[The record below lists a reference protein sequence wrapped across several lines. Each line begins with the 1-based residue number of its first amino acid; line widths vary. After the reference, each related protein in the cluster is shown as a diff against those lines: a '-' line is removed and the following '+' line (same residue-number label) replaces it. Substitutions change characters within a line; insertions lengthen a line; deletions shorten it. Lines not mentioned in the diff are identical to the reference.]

1 MSDAP
6 LPIAVVMGGFSEEYE
21 VSLQSAQVVCAHL
34 SSQRYHA
41 YPVLITPER
50 WEVWLGEERFAI
62 QREDFSFEQEGNKI
76 QFQAVFNAI
85 HGSPGEDGVLSGYL
99 DLLGIPQTGSDVLG
113 SALTFSK
120 GECNI
125 LLSSKGIATPPSVF
139 LPYPQDIDVEA
150 LLEEVGLP
158 CFVKPSRSGS
168 SIGVTKVKEKT
179 QLLAAIAAARK
190 LDSKVLV
197 EGMISGRET
206 ACGVS
211 DHSGQVQALAVTDIV
226 PQNEFFDYESK
237 YSGLSEEVTPARI
250 SDRDYAYILRTSE
263 EVYRLLGLQGL
274 VRVDYI
280 VDPQRGPVLIEVNTV
295 PGLSQES
302 LLPKQA
308 SYAGLSLTELFD
320 QSLAQALKNG

>member
-1 MSDAP
+1 
-6 LPIAVVMGGFSEEYE
+6 MGGFSEEYE
-21 VSLQSAQVVCAHL
+21 VSLQSAQVVCDNL
-34 SSQRYHA
+34 DPQRFRA
-41 YPVLITPER
+41 YPVLITTER
-50 WEVWLGEERFAI
+50 WEVWLGEERLPI
-62 QREDFSFEQEGNKI
+62 QREDFSVQHQGSKV

-120 GECNI
+120 GECN
-125 LLSSKGIATPPSVF
+125 LFLSSKGIATPPSVF
-139 LPYPQDIDVEA
+139 LPYPREIDA
-150 LLEEVGLP
+150 DRLIHEVGLP

-168 SIGVTKVKEKT
+168 SIGVTKVKEKE
-179 QLLAAIAAARK
+179 QLLPAIAAARK

-197 EGMISGRET
+197 EGMVSGRET

-211 DHSGQVQALAVTDIV
+211 DHSGHVQALAVTDIV

-250 SDRDYAYILRTSE
+250 EDRDYAYILRTSE
-263 EVYRLLGLQGL
+263 EVYRLLGLRGL
-274 VRVDYI
+274 VRVDFI

-302 LLPKQA
+302 ILPKQA
-308 SYAGLSLTELFD
+308 GHAGLNLKELFGR
-320 QSLAQALKNG
+320 SLEQALKNGSITL